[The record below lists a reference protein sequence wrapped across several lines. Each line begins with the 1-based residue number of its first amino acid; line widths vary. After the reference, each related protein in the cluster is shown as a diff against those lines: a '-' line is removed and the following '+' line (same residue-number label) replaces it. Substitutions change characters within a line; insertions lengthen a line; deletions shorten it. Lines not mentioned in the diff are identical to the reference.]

1 MDANTQSF
9 EEVACSLEPLTQG
22 TDAAFHEHG
31 GPSSFEHL
39 AELEIDPFGEP
50 PEEILRQIR
59 AQMDRAP
66 SVAMTSP
73 PRALESTPHKVL
85 IAAHVGSDVHR
96 ASPANAGERE
106 RRAANAFTST
116 PRSPCTPATIARASS
131 QPPADITPRGAEA
144 AEVMGAMRHNPR
156 CARASTH
163 SCVPFYPSRTGVRAS
178 CSGSRSRLSAH
189 LHPLLRRP
197 MRSTRMR
204 PPAATASTAT
214 DENEA
219 PSPRAVPKRGPDA
232 APPPSTRPASNV
244 PDVIRGP
251 RTKTK
256 RTALATVKREGD
268 NDAVKKS
275 PIAVPT
281 VPPKK
286 RAQMTK
292 TTKTTTPPAATK
304 AVAAPKKAVA
314 APKKAV
320 AAPKKPVAA
329 PKKPAAPSSEK
340 KKQYSNAVSDAEL
353 ERLKT
358 ENPVK
363 YNRIMANRK
372 SAAAHKERMKRALED
387 TTKAYDDLNA
397 KYEKAIAELTRLKE
411 EAVRASK
418 KQKTR

>member
-156 CARASTH
+156 
-163 SCVPFYPSRTGVRAS
+163 
-178 CSGSRSRLSAH
+178 
-189 LHPLLRRP
+189 P

-292 TTKTTTPPAATK
+292 TTKTTTPPPATK
-304 AVAAPKKAVA
+304 AVAAPKKPVA
-314 APKKAV
+314 APKKPV

>member
-1 MDANTQSF
+1 
-9 EEVACSLEPLTQG
+9 
-22 TDAAFHEHG
+22 
-31 GPSSFEHL
+31 
-39 AELEIDPFGEP
+39 
-50 PEEILRQIR
+50 
-59 AQMDRAP
+59 
-66 SVAMTSP
+66 
-73 PRALESTPHKVL
+73 
-85 IAAHVGSDVHR
+85 
-96 ASPANAGERE
+96 
-106 RRAANAFTST
+106 
-116 PRSPCTPATIARASS
+116 
-131 QPPADITPRGAEA
+131 
-144 AEVMGAMRHNPR
+144 
-156 CARASTH
+156 
-163 SCVPFYPSRTGVRAS
+163 
-178 CSGSRSRLSAH
+178 
-189 LHPLLRRP
+189 
-197 MRSTRMR
+197 MR

-232 APPPSTRPASNV
+232 APPPSTRPAPNA

-292 TTKTTTPPAATK
+292 TTKTTTPPPATK
-304 AVAAPKKAVA
+304 AVAAPKKPVA
-314 APKKAV
+314 APKKPV